1 MKKLFI
7 VLIVLL
13 LAGCRV
19 EQSGTIVVTLPAP
32 VVTAIIPP
40 SEFVNDNPDLEFGSC
55 VDVKFN
61 TKQWGDEHIL
71 QCTPLGYQIHKN
83 VNVHPISVIYTGTA
97 YSILPN
103 GGYGQIGFV
112 LPKLWL
118 PAGRYIIK
126 VYGDA
131 DLWGC
136 QQNCIMRMVY
146 SSDNEDGIL
155 EIGGAQ
161 LVANGS
167 YRTMY
172 VLLAPHDANYVL
184 SVYWLIVHPTITAD
198 SYLTIERITVEK
210 G

>member
-1 MKKLFI
+1 MFALL
-7 VLIVLL
+7 LIVLL
-13 LAGCRV
+13 LVGCRA
-19 EQSGTIVVTLPAP
+19 EIIEDTNLGPTY
-32 VVTAIIPP
+32 VVTAQPTEIVFI
-40 SEFVNDNPDLEFGSC
+40 NDNPDLEFGNC

-61 TKQWGDEHIL
+61 TKTWGDEHVL
-71 QCTPLGYQIHKN
+71 QCAPLGYQIHED
-83 VNVHPISVIYTGTA
+83 VNVHPIGVIYTGTA

-112 LPKLWL
+112 LPELWL
-118 PAGRYIIK
+118 SAGRYIIK

-136 QQNCIMRMVY
+136 QQNCIMRLTY
-146 SSDNEDGIL
+146 TSDQEDGSF

-161 LVANGS
+161 LLANGS

-184 SVYWLIVHPTITAD
+184 TVYWLIVHPTITAD
-198 SYLTIERITVEK
+198 SYLTIERITIE
-210 G
+210 

>member
-1 MKKLFI
+1 MKKMFALL
-7 VLIVLL
+7 LIVLL
-13 LAGCRV
+13 VGCRV
-19 EQSGTIVVTLPAP
+19 EKSEETLSAP
-32 VVTAIIPP
+32 TAIITDQPT
-40 SEFVNDNPDLEFGSC
+40 EIVFINDNPDLEFGNC

-61 TKQWGDEHIL
+61 TKQWGDEHVL
-71 QCTPLGYQIHKN
+71 QCAPLGYQIHED
-83 VNVHPISVIYTGTA
+83 VNVHPIGVIYTGTA

-112 LPKLWL
+112 LPELWL
-118 PAGRYIIK
+118 SAGRYIIK

-136 QQNCIMRMVY
+136 QQNCIMRMEY
-146 SSDNEDGIL
+146 TSDNEDGIL

-184 SVYWLIVHPTITAD
+184 TVYWLIVHPTITAD
-198 SYLTIERITVEK
+198 SYLTIERITIE
-210 G
+210 